1 MIVHIR
7 NPKDSKQKLLEMI
20 NIFSKVAG
28 YKINIQKSVT
38 FFFNT
43 NNDKSERESK
53 KKEILL
59 KLHPLKKLR
68 NKTDQGDDLYSE
80 NYKTLTK

>member
-1 MIVHIR
+1 
-7 NPKDSKQKLLEMI
+7 MI

-38 FFFNT
+38 FFFFNT

-59 KLHPLKKLR
+59 KLHPPKKLR